1 MIFLD
6 DILDKRFSDE
16 IYFDLLNGPWYA
28 NNMANRYTYPYGEKG
43 SHLLLGTTIY
53 RPLSEYFSD
62 TNLERKISVKFIN
75 IFNHLCFKLN
85 KKLSLK
91 SIDANL
97 QFYGQDGTFHADGDQ
112 EDEVFILLLC
122 NEIFDNDIGGE
133 FINQT
138 VGKTVKFRHG
148 RIMNFEATDI
158 HRGLSFNKPH
168 IPRISVKF
176 LGEKNE

>member
-1 MIFLD
+1 ML
-6 DILDKRFSDE
+6 
-16 IYFDLLNGPWYA
+16 YA
-28 NNMANRYTYPYGEKG
+28 VSTDPKWPK
-43 SHLLLGTTIY
+43 TI
-53 RPLSEYFSD
+53 D
-62 TNLERKISVKFIN
+62 W
-75 IFNHLCFKLN
+75 
-85 KKLSLK
+85 
-91 SIDANL
+91 
-97 QFYGQDGTFHADGDQ
+97 
-112 EDEVFILLLC
+112 FILLLC

-176 LGEKNE
+176 LGEKNEWLGKIERLCSWFRINYSDNFFYGVVV